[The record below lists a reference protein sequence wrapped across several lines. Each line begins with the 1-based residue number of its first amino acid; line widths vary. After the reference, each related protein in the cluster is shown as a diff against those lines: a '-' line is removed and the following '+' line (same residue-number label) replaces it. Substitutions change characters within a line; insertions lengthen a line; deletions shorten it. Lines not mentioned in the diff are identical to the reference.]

1 MISASKEKIQELRE
15 KSGVSVMACKKALE
29 DAGGDLEKAFSL
41 LKEGRETKTGII
53 QSYVHGGKI
62 GVLVELKCETDFVA
76 RNPEFQNF
84 AKEIAMQIAAT
95 APENISGLLT
105 EAYIRNSSQTV
116 ADYLNEMIGK
126 FGEKIEI
133 FFRDYFCLIIRR
145 NFVCFRPTLFSR
157 RTAFSFRIADG
168 P

>member
-41 LKEGRETKTGII
+41 LKEVGATLALKKEGRETKTGII

-95 APENISGLLT
+95 APENISGLLG
-105 EAYIRNSSQTV
+105 EMYIKNSSQTV

-133 FFRDYFCLIIRR
+133 S
-145 NFVCFRPTLFSR
+145 NFARLEL
-157 RTAFSFRIADG
+157 
-168 P
+168 

>member
-41 LKEGRETKTGII
+41 LKEVGATLALKKEGRETKEGAIF
-53 QSYVHGGKI
+53 SYVHQTAKI
-62 GVLVELKCETDFVA
+62 ATLVKIACETDFVA
-76 RNPEFQNF
+76 RTDDFKF
-84 AKEIAMQIAAT
+84 LGKEIAMQIAAT
-95 APENISGLLT
+95 APENISGLLG
-105 EAYIRNSSQTV
+105 EMYIKNSSQTV

-133 FFRDYFCLIIRR
+133 S
-145 NFVCFRPTLFSR
+145 NFARLEL
-157 RTAFSFRIADG
+157 
-168 P
+168 